1 MGSHKNKN
9 GRSSAILSYVL
20 SGLYLLLNWL
30 FPGAV
35 APLVFIGIHSA
46 IIAIAAV
53 VFLWIY
59 LSIGIG
65 FASGK
70 MAESDKSKVKLI
82 LKTFPAVIFLSL
94 LYWVLP
100 IGLYVYSLYEY
111 KFLYPFVWLPLW
123 FPILYYLIERKIKA
137 AEKRINSPVATFD
150 ND

>member
-30 FPGAV
+30 FHGAV

-82 LKTFPAVIFLSL
+82 LKTFSGRLFFFFFFFVFFF
-94 LYWVLP
+94 WVLP
-100 IGLYVYSLYEY
+100 YRLLFFFFI
-111 KFLYPFVWLPLW
+111 
-123 FPILYYLIERKIKA
+123 
-137 AEKRINSPVATFD
+137 
-150 ND
+150 